1 MTTAPLRI
9 TPTPSE
15 AAAARSPIQF
25 PVALPERNP
34 FRATRKPTRDSSF
47 LSALIDCTE
56 EQSVQQHGNEGYR
69 LADPDERKR
78 SEDEARIRRD
88 VAEERKRQEMER
100 QKPGVVAASQPQFE
114 DEPSRRA
121 VEALRLLAEEQKR
134 RKAEEQAQVEAEAR
148 ARREAEALR
157 FQEEEQKRCEA
168 EEQAKLAAEEQAR
181 RQAEA
186 LRLQEEEQNL
196 RDAEE
201 LQRRFQLELDR
212 LAIEL
217 RRREE
222 AELARR
228 QAEESERRESEER
241 ERLAAEEQERLE
253 AEAQRHKEEARAE
266 HEAEEKFRAAMERV
280 RQVAEE
286 RRQRE
291 RKEMEFVADEPEHP
305 QLPPVAQP
313 IEFETPAATV
323 LFRPAKPK
331 QSVPGM
337 LMRAWS
343 FLNRK
348 VAPTKQ
354 LRVAE
359 TVSLGDKRFVAVV
372 QVEGRKFLI
381 GGGSAGVALLTQLG
395 DAATDANIAMAVKP
409 NGGLG

>member
-15 AAAARSPIQF
+15 AAAARGPIQF

-34 FRATRKPTRDSSF
+34 FRATRKPARDSSF

-56 EQSVQQHGNEGYR
+56 EQSVQPHRNEGYR

-78 SEDEARIRRD
+78 SADEARIRRD
-88 VAEERKRQEMER
+88 VAEERKRQESER
-100 QKPGVVAASQPQFE
+100 QKPGVAASQPQFE
-114 DEPSRRA
+114 DEQSRRA

-134 RKAEEQAQVEAEAR
+134 HKAEEQAKQEAEAR
-148 ARREAEALR
+148 ARREAETLR
-157 FQEEEQKRCEA
+157 LQAEEQKRREA
-168 EEQAKLAAEEQAR
+168 EEQARLAAEEQAR
-181 RQAEA
+181 REAEA
-186 LRLQEEEQNL
+186 LRLEEEEQNL

-228 QAEESERRESEER
+228 QADESARREAEER

-266 HEAEEKFRAAMERV
+266 REAEEKFRAAMERV

-286 RRQRE
+286 RRQRQ
-291 RKEMEFVADEPEHP
+291 RKEMEFVADEPEQP
-305 QLPPVAQP
+305 QLSPVARP
-313 IEFETPAATV
+313 VEFETPAATV
-323 LFRPAKPK
+323 LFRPVKPK

-395 DAATDANIAMAVKP
+395 DAATDANVAMAVKP